1 MSLLSAVCR
10 QAEVSAKGQSLV
22 QRIPT
27 KCVIV
32 SLSVL
37 STCVSP
43 SFHLRGIFI
52 IVLSI
57 LFSPNLEM
65 EWHELRRVA
74 LCSCG
79 QCFVQ
84 NTVGPSHK

>member
-1 MSLLSAVCR
+1 MSLLIAVCR
-10 QAEVSAKGQSLV
+10 QVEVATTGQSLV

-27 KCVIV
+27 ECVSV
-32 SLSVL
+32 SLSVRR
-37 STCVSP
+37 TCVSP

-52 IVLSI
+52 VFLSI
-57 LFSPNLEM
+57 LFSPNLET

-79 QCFVQ
+79 HCFVQ